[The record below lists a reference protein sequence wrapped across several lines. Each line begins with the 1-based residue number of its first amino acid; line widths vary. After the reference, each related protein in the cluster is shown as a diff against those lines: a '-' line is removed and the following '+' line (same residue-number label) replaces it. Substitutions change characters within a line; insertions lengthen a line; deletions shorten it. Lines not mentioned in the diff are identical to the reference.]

1 MLWFLFLQI
10 YINQVHFPSFVYCM
24 CESVSMCVSAECVL
38 CIVISRRAGW
48 CK

>member
-1 MLWFLFLQI
+1 
-10 YINQVHFPSFVYCM
+10 
-24 CESVSMCVSAECVL
+24 MCVSAECVL